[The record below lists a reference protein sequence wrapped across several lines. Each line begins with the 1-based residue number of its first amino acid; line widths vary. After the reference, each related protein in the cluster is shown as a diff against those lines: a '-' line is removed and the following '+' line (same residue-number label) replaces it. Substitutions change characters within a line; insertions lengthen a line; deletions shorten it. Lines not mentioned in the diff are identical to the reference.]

1 MHPISIDNETGEVF
15 SANPGLDPE
24 EFQEEFCRQ
33 IGLPET
39 IPATTAVD
47 QIIGDLI
54 ERSPENSEKINWYLA
69 FIVAQRPKSLLEAQ
83 LLAQLLASHQL
94 CTRMLKRAS
103 KENWP
108 EGIDKFTNI
117 AIKLSRAYRQGLETL
132 AKYRR
137 DGKQTIFIERVNVEK
152 DAHALF
158 GTVERG

>member
-1 MHPISIDNETGEVF
+1 MHPIKIDRETGEIF
-15 SANPGLDPE
+15 SADPGLDSE
-24 EFQEEFCRQ
+24 EFQEELCSK

-39 IPATTAVD
+39 IPPTTAVN

-54 ERSPENSEKINWYLA
+54 DRCPENEEKINFFLA
-69 FIVAQRPKSLLEAQ
+69 FIAAQKPKSLLEAQ

-94 CTRMLKRAS
+94 CTRMLKRAN

-108 EGIDKFTNI
+108 ESIDKFINI
-117 AIKLSRAYRQGLETL
+117 ATKLSRAYRQGLDTL

-137 DGKQTIFIERVNVEK
+137 DGRQTIFIERVNVEK
-152 DAHALF
+152 DAQALF